1 MLCLSRL
8 VINRKIGEGAF
19 GFVYGGECFLDDK
32 AAWVA
37 VAVKTLKS
45 GSTVEQKLEFLGEAE
60 VMKRFDHKN
69 ILKLLGVQTRGEPV
83 TMVMEYMLYG
93 TQANPCRPVHTV
105 N

>member
-1 MLCLSRL
+1 M
-8 VINRKIGEGAF
+8 
-19 GFVYGGECFLDDK
+19 
-32 AAWVA
+32 A

-69 ILKLLGVQTRGEPV
+69 ILKLLGVQTKGEPV

-93 TQANPCRPVHTV
+93 IPNAINAFSQHETFVS
-105 N
+105 